1 MGIEPN
7 ILKNKKRHIEICLNK
22 NDVKGGCNFLKF
34 IKLKHN
40 ALSDFNFSEI
50 SIKEEIFGYN
60 INMPVF
66 ISSMTGGGKE
76 GNDFNKSLVKIAN
89 YLKIPIGLGSF
100 KLLFKYPEYITDFSL
115 KRYAYDIPLFANIGA
130 VQIVEFGISRI
141 AEMIKRLEVDAI
153 VIHLNAGQELMNV
166 NGDRN
171 FKGIKES
178 IAKLSEFISIPLI
191 VKETGFG
198 ISPNDVKELFK
209 LGVSYVDLAGSGG
222 TNWVL
227 VEGIRSNDLN
237 VASCFS
243 DWGIPS
249 IFTLLSIDDSL
260 KTNVFASGG
269 YETGMDIVKGIALG
283 AKLIGVAAVVLRA
296 FYNSGEDAVIS
307 LFSDYEHVLK
317 MSMFL
322 SGSKSLS
329 ELRKNKYFL
338 SSDLLAELGVFKQF
352 YGT

>member
-7 ILKNKKRHIEICLNK
+7 ILENKKRHIEICLNK
-22 NDVKGGCNFLKF
+22 NDVKSSCNFLKF

-60 INMPVF
+60 ISMPVF
-66 ISSMTGGGKE
+66 ISSMTGGSKE
-76 GNDFNKSLVKIAN
+76 GNDFNKSLVRIAN
-89 YLKIPIGLGSF
+89 YLKIPMGLGSF
-100 KLLFKYPEYITDFSL
+100 KLLFKYPEYIRDFTL
-115 KRYAYDIPLFANIGA
+115 KRYAHNIPLFANVGA
-130 VQIVEFGISRI
+130 VQIVEFGISKI

-153 VIHLNAGQELMNV
+153 IVHLNAGQELMKID
-166 NGDRN
+166 GDRN
-171 FKGIKES
+171 FKGIRES
-178 IAKLSEFISIPLI
+178 IAKLSDFLSVPLI

-198 ISPNDVKELFK
+198 ISPKDVKELFS
-209 LGVSYVDLAGSGG
+209 LGVSYIDLAGSGG

-227 VEGIRSNDLN
+227 VEGMKGNNLN
-237 VASCFS
+237 IASCFS

-249 IFTLLSIDDSL
+249 IFTLLSVDDSL
-260 KTNVFASGG
+260 KANIFASGG
-269 YETGMDIVKGIALG
+269 YETGMDIAKGIALG
-283 AKLIGVAAVVLRA
+283 ARLIGVAAVVLRA
-296 FYNSGEDAVIS
+296 FYDSGEDAVFN

-329 ELRKNKYFL
+329 ELRNDKYFL
-338 SSDLLAELGVFKQF
+338 SSYLLDELGVFKQF

>member
-7 ILKNKKRHIEICLNK
+7 ILENKKRHIEICLNK
-22 NDVKGGCNFLKF
+22 SDVKSSCNFLKF
-34 IKLKHN
+34 IKLRHN

-50 SIKEEIFGYN
+50 KIKEEIFGYS
-60 INMPVF
+60 ISMPVF
-66 ISSMTGGGKE
+66 ISSMTGGSKE
-76 GNDFNKSLVKIAN
+76 GNEFNKSLVKIAN

-100 KLLFKYPEYITDFSL
+100 KLLFKYPQYIRDFAL
-115 KRYAYDIPLFANIGA
+115 KRYAPNIPLFANIGA
-130 VQIVEFGISRI
+130 VQIVEFGVSRV

-153 VIHLNAGQELMNV
+153 VVHLNAGQELMNA

-178 IAKLSEFISIPLI
+178 IAKLSDFLNIPLI

-227 VEGIRSNDLN
+227 VEGLKGNNLN
-237 VASCFS
+237 VATCFS

-249 IFTLLSIDDSL
+249 IFTLLSIDNSL
-260 KTNVFASGG
+260 KSNIFASGG
-269 YETGMDIVKGIALG
+269 YETGMDIAKGIALG
-283 AKLIGVAAVVLRA
+283 ARLIGVAAVILRV
-296 FYNSGEDAVIS
+296 FYDSGEDAIFS
-307 LFSDYEHVLK
+307 LFSEYEHVLK

-329 ELRKNKYFL
+329 EFKNNKYFL
-338 SSDLLAELGVFKQF
+338 SSYLLAELGVFKQF
-352 YGT
+352 YGA

>member
-7 ILKNKKRHIEICLNK
+7 ILENKKRHIDICLNK
-22 NDVKGGCNFLKF
+22 NDVKSGCNFLKF
-34 IKLKHN
+34 VRLKHN

-50 SIKEEIFGYN
+50 NIKEEVFGYN
-60 INMPVF
+60 ISMPVF
-66 ISSMTGGGKE
+66 ISSMTGGSKE

-89 YLKIPIGLGSF
+89 CLKIPIGLGSF
-100 KLLFKYPEYITDFSL
+100 KLLFKYPEYIKDFSL
-115 KRYAYDIPLFANIGA
+115 KSHACNIPLFANIGA
-130 VQIVEFGISRI
+130 VQIAEFGISRI

-153 VIHLNAGQELMNV
+153 IVHLNAGQELMNV

-178 IAKLSEFISIPLI
+178 IAQLSNFSSVPVI

-209 LGVSYVDLAGSGG
+209 LGVFYIDLAGSGG

-227 VEGIRSNDLN
+227 VEGMKSNNLN
-237 VASCFS
+237 IASCFS

-249 IFTLLSIDDSL
+249 TFTLLSIDDSL
-260 KTNVFASGG
+260 KANIFASGG
-269 YETGMDIVKGIALG
+269 YETGMDIAKGIALG
-283 AKLIGVAAVVLRA
+283 ARLIGVAGVVLRA
-296 FYNSGEDAVIS
+296 FYNSGEDGVFS

-322 SGSKSLS
+322 SGSKNLS
-329 ELRKNKYFL
+329 EFRNNKYFL
-338 SSDLLAELGVFKQF
+338 SSYLLAELRVFKQF
-352 YGT
+352 YET